1 MSYQFTVSPDFG
13 PDQLAGWHIFNT
25 WLQRQ
30 LETDIHFETFD
41 NFEQQRRA
49 IANDQVD
56 IIYANPYDASFLVR
70 EKGFVPVA
78 TPQKPDEA
86 KVIVRTDDPV
96 QNVEEL
102 QPGCKIAQT
111 DDPDISMM
119 GMMLLEPAN
128 LDGNNTVSLSQPNY
142 IQVAK
147 ALIQGEADLGFFL
160 AEAFD
165 SLSTLVKDQ
174 LRPLVTSDI
183 QLVSHALLLGP
194 RLASRS
200 AELSRKLADMNNDAQ
215 GDNLLQSL
223 GFRAWVP
230 MEEEEMEFMID
241 LIEALA
247 A

>member
-1 MSYQFTVSPDFG
+1 MPYQFTVSPDFG
-13 PDQLAGWHIFNT
+13 PEQLAGWHIFNT

-41 NFEQQRRA
+41 NFEEQRLA

-86 KVIVRTDDPV
+86 TVIARADDPV
-96 QNVEEL
+96 ESVEEL
-102 QPGCKIAQT
+102 TPGCRIAQT

-128 LDGNNTVSLSQPNY
+128 LDGNNTVILPQANY

-147 ALIQGEADLGFFL
+147 ALIQGKADIGFFL
-160 AEAFD
+160 ADAFD
-165 SLSTLVKDQ
+165 ALSTLVKSQ
-174 LRPLVTSDI
+174 LRALVTSDI
-183 QLVSHALLLGP
+183 QVVSHALLLGP
-194 RLASRS
+194 GLAMRKQ
-200 AELSRKLADMNNDAQ
+200 ELSLKLTDMSNDAQ
-215 GDNLLQSL
+215 GSHLLQSL
-223 GFRAWVP
+223 GFTAWTS
-230 MEEEEMEFMID
+230 MEEEEIEFMID
-241 LIEALA
+241 LIDALA